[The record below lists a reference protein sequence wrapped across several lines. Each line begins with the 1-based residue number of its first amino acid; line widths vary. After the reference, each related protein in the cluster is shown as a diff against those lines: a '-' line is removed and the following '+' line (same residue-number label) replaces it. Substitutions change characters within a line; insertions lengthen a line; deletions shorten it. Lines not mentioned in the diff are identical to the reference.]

1 MPAPTRRA
9 AGEPPAG
16 RVLVV
21 DNYDSF
27 TYNLVHA
34 LGRVAGA
41 GPLVVRNDDAAGLAA
56 LDLHSLA
63 AIVVSPGPG
72 RPDRQRDFGLS
83 RWAVAQDRLPV
94 LGICLGHQG
103 LCHAAGARVDR
114 APEPV
119 HGRLSPIRHDGTGL
133 FAGIPSPFRAV
144 RYHSLLVYDPPAAIE
159 PLAWTPDG
167 LLMAARHR
175 DRPHWGVQFHPES
188 IATEHGER
196 LLANF
201 LDLAG
206 VPRAARPAARPPA
219 RPPARPAAR
228 PPAPARAPL
237 RPPGEP
243 YELLVEELPGM
254 PDPEAAFVALFGAD
268 PVAYWLDSAGP
279 GRFSML
285 GGSGG
290 PLAEL
295 VTYRVAEGEV
305 VVTRGEQVRRF
316 RETLFDHLDR
326 MLAERRL
333 PDPGLPTDFALGYVG
348 YLGYELKA
356 DCGGAA
362 AHRAAEPDAQL
373 LFSDRALVV
382 DARDRRA
389 WLLALSTPDHP
400 AAGWLRAAA
409 AVLAGLG
416 PLPEPRRDR
425 GAAPPVL
432 PRHGR
437 DDYAALI
444 EACQAEIAAG
454 ESYEICLTNELSV
467 PVAADPWDT
476 YRMLRRTNPAPY
488 AAFLRLPGCAV
499 LSSSPE
505 RFLRVGA
512 GGRVESAPIKGTRP
526 RGRTPREDRAL
537 AAELRTSEKERAE
550 NLMIV
555 DLVRNDLG
563 RVAELASVE
572 VPRLFAVEPYPTV
585 HQLVSTVTARLA
597 PGSSAVDCVRAA
609 FPGGSVTG
617 APKLRTL
624 EILDR
629 LEGGPRGIY
638 TGALGYL
645 SLTGRADLSIVI
657 RTLVVTP
664 GEVRIGVGGA
674 ITALAGAAAEI
685 EETRVKARA
694 LLAVLPATTL
704 AAVW

>member
-1 MPAPTRRA
+1 M
-9 AGEPPAG
+9 
-16 RVLVV
+16 LLI

-27 TYNLVHA
+27 TYNLAHA
-34 LGRVAGA
+34 LARVAGVP
-41 GPLVVRNDDAAGLAA
+41 PLVLRNDDAAGLAA
-56 LDLHSLA
+56 LEPSTLD

-72 RPDRQRDFGLS
+72 RPDRERDFGLS
-83 RWAVAQDRLPV
+83 RWAFAQDRLPV

-103 LCHAAGARVDR
+103 MCQAAGARVDR

-119 HGRLSPIRHDGTGL
+119 HGRLSPVRHGGTGL

-144 RYHSLLVYDPPAAIE
+144 RYHSLLVYDLPAAIE
-159 PLAWTPDG
+159 PLARTPDG

-175 DRPHWGVQFHPES
+175 ERPQWGVQFHPES

-206 VPRAARPAARPPA
+206 VRRGALRPPVA
-219 RPPARPAAR
+219 S
-228 PPAPARAPL
+228 PPAPAPD
-237 RPPGEP
+237 PP
-243 YELLVEELPGM
+243 YELVVRELPGM
-254 PDPEAAFVALFGAD
+254 LDPEAAFAALFGAD
-268 PVAYWLDSAGP
+268 PAAYWLDSAGG
-279 GRFSML
+279 GRFAMV
-285 GGSGG
+285 GGAG
-290 PLAEL
+290 PLGEL
-295 VTYRVAEGEV
+295 VSYRVAEGEV
-305 VVTRGEQVRRF
+305 VVRRGGEVRRH

-326 MLAERRL
+326 MLAARRL

-362 AHRAAEPDAQL
+362 VHRPAEPDAQL
-373 LFSDRALVV
+373 LFSDRALVL
-382 DARDRRA
+382 DTRDRRA
-389 WLLALSTPDHP
+389 WLLALATAEHP
-400 AAGWLRAAA
+400 ATGWLAEAA
-409 AVLAGLG
+409 AVLAALP
-416 PLPEPRRDR
+416 PLPEPVPPDPA
-425 GAAPPVL
+425 AAPPVL
-432 PRHGR
+432 ARHGR

-444 EACQAEIAAG
+444 AHCQEEIAAG

-467 PVAADPWDT
+467 PVAADPWET
-476 YRMLRRTNPAPY
+476 YRVLRRANPAPY

-505 RFLRVGA
+505 RFLRVGD
-512 GGRVESAPIKGTRP
+512 GRIESAPIKGTRP
-526 RGRTPREDRAL
+526 RGRTPAEDRVL
-537 AAELRTSEKERAE
+537 AAELLGSEKERAE

-563 RVAELASVE
+563 RVAEPGSVR
-572 VPRLFAVEPYPTV
+572 VPRLFAVESYATV

-597 PGSSAVDCVRAA
+597 PGASAVDCVRAA

-617 APKLRTL
+617 APKLRTM

-629 LEGGPRGIY
+629 LEGGPRGVY

-664 GEVRIGVGGA
+664 REVRIGVGGA
-674 ITALAGAAAEI
+674 ITALADAAAEI

-694 LLAVLPATTL
+694 LLAALPAAAL
-704 AAVW
+704 AASPR

>member
-1 MPAPTRRA
+1 MDRVP
-9 AGEPPAG
+9 G
-16 RVLVV
+16 RVLLI

-34 LGRVAGA
+34 LGRVAGVR
-41 GPLVVRNDDAAGLAA
+41 PLVLRNDDAAGLSAA
-56 LDLHSLA
+56 LAEFTPDA
-63 AIVVSPGPG
+63 VVVSPGPG
-72 RPDRQRDFGLS
+72 RPDRQRDVGLS
-83 RWAVAQDRLPV
+83 RWAFAQDRLPV
-94 LGICLGHQG
+94 LGICLGHQAM
-103 LCHAAGARVDR
+103 CQAAGARVDR

-119 HGRLSPIRHDGTGL
+119 HGRLSPVRHDGTGL

-144 RYHSLLVYDPPAAIE
+144 RYHSLLVYDLPAAIE
-159 PLAWTPDG
+159 PLGWAPDG

-175 DRPHWGVQFHPES
+175 DRPQWGVQFHPES
-188 IATEHGER
+188 VATEHGER

-201 LDLAG
+201 LALAG
-206 VPRAARPAARPPA
+206 VRPGRPAARPAPPPIPTPA
-219 RPPARPAAR
+219 
-228 PPAPARAPL
+228 
-237 RPPGEP
+237 P
-243 YELLVEELPGM
+243 YELVVRELPGA
-254 PDPEAAFVALFGAD
+254 PDPEAAFAALHGAD
-268 PVAYWLDSAGP
+268 PAAYWLDSAGG

-295 VTYRVAEGEV
+295 VTYRVDDGVV
-305 VVTRGEQVRRF
+305 VVTRGGEIRRH
-316 RETLFDHLDR
+316 RETVFDHLDR

-333 PDPGLPTDFALGYVG
+333 PDPGLPTDFSLGYVG

-362 AHRAAEPDAQL
+362 AHRSPEPDAQL

-382 DARDRRA
+382 DHRDRRA
-389 WLLALSTPDHP
+389 WLLALSTPQHP
-400 AAGWLRAAA
+400 AAGWLAETA
-409 AVLAGLG
+409 AVLAGLAS
-416 PLPEPRRDR
+416 LPEPALPDP

-437 DDYAALI
+437 DEYAALI
-444 EACQAEIAAG
+444 DACQAEIAAG

-467 PVAADPWDT
+467 PVAADSWET
-476 YRMLRRTNPAPY
+476 YRVLRRTNPAPY
-488 AAFLRLPGCAV
+488 AAFLRLPDCAV

-512 GGRVESAPIKGTRP
+512 GGRVESKPIKGTRP
-526 RGRTPREDRAL
+526 RGRTPERDRAL
-537 AAELRTSEKERAE
+537 AAELRGSEKERAE

-563 RVAELASVE
+563 RVAELASVA
-572 VPRLFAVEPYPTV
+572 VPSLFAVESYETV

-629 LEGGPRGIY
+629 LEGGPRGVY

-664 GEVRIGVGGA
+664 REVRIGVGGA

-694 LLAVLPATTL
+694 LLAALPA
-704 AAVW
+704 AALTPSPTGA